1 MSMHRII
8 HALVFTPIHS
18 GQQFTGRWGLPG
30 MFVAGPGTAKSS
42 IIQQVAAAAG
52 MHCETLSP
60 GERGE
65 GAFGAIPVPQD
76 GVITYPQPEW
86 GLNFVRIKDGVIDP
100 AGEAGLV
107 FVDEANTGGPH
118 IEPALLGLILD
129 GRIGGTQ
136 LPHRVRRLGAMNEA
150 TDAAGGWD
158 LSPALCNRFG
168 WYKWVAPNEVE
179 WSSYWLGNGASS
191 LPTLNVDDEEARVL
205 SAWPSAWA
213 DAVGSVTAFI
223 QRSESDVLNGAMQPG
238 ERAFPTRRSVAN
250 AMHALASA
258 KVHKLS
264 PDETSTLVK
273 GFVGEAWWLAYN
285 AFIENMTVPNAAD
298 VLDGVTPWKHD
309 PMKLDVTFVLL
320 AKAAALV
327 VGEREKR
334 VQQAR
339 GQALWTILANVTDSA
354 KDVGFDAAWA
364 LAGAGVSLTFKDAV
378 KVCSKLE
385 TYRKQVDAAAASS
398 KTRRK

>member
-8 HALVFTPIHS
+8 HSLVFTPIHS
-18 GQQFTGRWGLPG
+18 GQRFTGRWGLPG

-52 MHCETLSP
+52 MPCETLSP

-65 GAFGAIPVPQD
+65 GAFGAIPVPVD
-76 GVITYPQPEW
+76 GVITYPLPEW
-86 GLNFVRIKDGVIDP
+86 ALQFVRIKDGAVDP
-100 AGEAGLV
+100 DGEAGLV
-107 FVDEANTGGPH
+107 FIDEANTGGPH
-118 IEPALLGLILD
+118 IEPALLGLTLD
-129 GRIGGTQ
+129 GRIGGSQ
-136 LPHRVRRLGAMNEA
+136 LPNRVRRLGAMNEA
-150 TDAAGGWD
+150 ADAAGGWD

-168 WYKWVAPNEVE
+168 WYKWQAPTEVE
-179 WSSYWLGNGASS
+179 WSSYWLGNGADA
-191 LPTLNVDDEEARVL
+191 LPTMNAEDEEKRVL
-205 SAWPSAWA
+205 AAWPNAWA
-213 DAVGSVTAFI
+213 EAVGSVSAFI
-223 QRSESDVLNGAMQPG
+223 QRSESDVLNGTPQPG

-258 KVHKLS
+258 KVHGLS
-264 PDETSTLVK
+264 PDDTSTLVK

-285 AFIENMTVPNAAD
+285 AFIENMSVPNAAD

-334 VQQAR
+334 VQTAR
-339 GQALWTILANVTDSA
+339 GQALWTILADVTAAA

-364 LAGAGVSLTFKDAV
+364 LAGAGVCLTHKDAI
-378 KVCSKLE
+378 KVAAKLE
-385 TYRKQVDAAAASS
+385 DYRKKVDAATTSS